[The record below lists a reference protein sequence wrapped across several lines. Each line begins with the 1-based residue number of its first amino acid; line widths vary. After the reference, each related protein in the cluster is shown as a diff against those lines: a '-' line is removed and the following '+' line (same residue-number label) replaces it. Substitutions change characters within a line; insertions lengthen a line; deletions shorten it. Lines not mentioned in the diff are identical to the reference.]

1 MVKVFKYSTKNL
13 FDFISLL
20 NKNIYLFFLD
30 LEIKYFDELL
40 NQLNALFNIAE
51 TRTIKI
57 HDEICLVIIGSLNYQ
72 ELQRLINKLD
82 SMDIGEFEISEY
94 HNEKEI
100 SKLKYSQIYKSNK
113 SIYVNKDEK
122 IIQLYNF

>member
-13 FDFISLL
+13 FEFVSLL
-20 NKNIYLFFLD
+20 NKNTYLFFLD
-30 LEIKYFDELL
+30 LEIKYFDGLL
-40 NQLNALFNIAE
+40 NQLNALFNIVE

-94 HNEKEI
+94 HNKKKI

>member
-13 FDFISLL
+13 FEFVSLL
-20 NKNIYLFFLD
+20 NKNTYLFFLD
-30 LEIKYFDELL
+30 LEIKYFDGLL
-40 NQLNALFNIAE
+40 NQLNALFNIVE

-57 HDEICLVIIGSLNYQ
+57 HDEICLVIIGLLNYQ

-94 HNEKEI
+94 HNKKEI